1 MHIFPAIDIKNGQC
15 VRLKQ
20 GKFEDV
26 TVYSND
32 PLAMAERFLQ
42 AGATHLHVVDLD
54 GARMG
59 NGYNK
64 EVIKALVE
72 QYPLKV
78 QTGGGIRTM
87 RDVEEKLSM
96 GVDRVILG
104 TVAVSNPEIVKEA
117 VKIYGE
123 KIAVG
128 IDALNGRVAVQGWE
142 KVSDVSALDLCFQ
155 MKEFGVKT
163 IIYTDISKDGMMVGP
178 NIESTKEIIDAT
190 GLQVIASGGISSMV
204 DLERAQKAGAYGAI
218 IGKAIYQG
226 NLSLGDVIRR
236 FEKKLFSDK
245 RKRWGR

>member
-1 MHIFPAIDIKNGQC
+1 MLIFPAIDIKNGQC

-32 PLAMAERFLQ
+32 PLSMAERFLQ

-64 EVIKALVE
+64 EAIKALVE

-96 GVDRVILG
+96 GVERVILG

-178 NIESTKEIIDAT
+178 NIEATKEIIEAT

-226 NLSLGDVIRR
+226 SLSLADVIRR
-236 FEKKLFSDK
+236 FEK
-245 RKRWGR
+245 

>member
-226 NLSLGDVIRR
+226 SLSLGDVIRR

>member
-1 MHIFPAIDIKNGQC
+1 MQIFPAIDIKNGQC

-20 GKFEDV
+20 GKFDDV

-42 AGATHLHVVDLD
+42 AGATNLHVVDLD

-64 EVIKALVE
+64 EAIKSLVE
-72 QYPLKV
+72 HYPLRV

-96 GVDRVILG
+96 GVARVILG

-117 VKIYGE
+117 VKVYGD

-142 KVSDVSALDLCFQ
+142 KVSDVSALDLCLQ

-178 NIESTKEIIDAT
+178 NIEATKEIIDAT

-204 DLERAQKAGAYGAI
+204 DLERAEKAGAYGAI

-226 NLSLGDVIRR
+226 SLSLVDVIRR
-236 FEKKLFSDK
+236 FQK
-245 RKRWGR
+245 

>member
-236 FEKKLFSDK
+236 FEKELFSDK